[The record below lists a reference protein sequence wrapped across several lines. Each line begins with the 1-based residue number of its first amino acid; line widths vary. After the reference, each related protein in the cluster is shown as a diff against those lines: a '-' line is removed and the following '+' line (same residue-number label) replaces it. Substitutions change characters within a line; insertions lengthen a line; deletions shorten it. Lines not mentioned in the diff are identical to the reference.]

1 MKLSRQFA
9 ALCAALCLFARFSPA
24 DEKAVNPQ
32 VTKIMNEVS
41 EERIKA
47 IIEKLVSFGTRNTM
61 SDPNDPVHGVGAA
74 RQWIL
79 QQFQSFSPK
88 LQVRFDKYRVKKQGQ
103 RIFKDVDLYNV
114 IAVLPGKTMPETQVW
129 ITGHYD
135 SLNLGTPRTPGAA
148 PAGPGTDAAPGG
160 GAAGDAAGAGTLS
173 QTQQMT
179 PADFEK
185 NAALPAPG
193 ACDDGSGTA
202 AVMELARVMSQYDF
216 DKTLVFVAFAGEEQG
231 LIGSSLQAAK
241 SHKENAIIEAVLNND
256 IIGTD
261 TSGNGRFG
269 NTSVSVYSDETLD
282 SPSQQLSRYAR
293 EIGERYMPSMKVNT
307 IFMGDRLGRGGDH
320 TPFQWEGYAAVRFS
334 TPNEIYA
341 NQHHATDLL
350 ENMSVPYTAKV
361 ARINGV
367 VAASLALA
375 PKAPVVMRTAG
386 QGGGGRTGGNAG
398 GGAGGRGANA
408 DAAGAPPAGGAAR
421 GASADTA
428 ATTTPAEAGRGAGA
442 AAGTTPAGGRRP
454 PTPMIT
460 RGQSGY
466 DALLQWRAAGLDA
479 NIKGYTVVIRG
490 TTSPYWEQE
499 IYVGKVT
506 QYLIKDVSI
515 DDLKFGVKAI
525 GMDGGES
532 MVSPYLYPPRVKTE
546 IETVQ

>member
-1 MKLSRQFA
+1 MKFSRQA
-9 ALCAALCLFARFSPA
+9 TAICAATLLFVRIGPA

-32 VTKIMNEVS
+32 IAKIAAEVS
-41 EERIKA
+41 EDRINA
-47 IIEKLVSFGTRNTM
+47 TIEKLVSFGTRNTL
-61 SDPNDPVHGVGAA
+61 SDPTTPGHGVGAA

-79 QQFQSFSPK
+79 EQFQGYNPK

-103 RIFKDVDLYNV
+103 RIFKDIDLYNV

-135 SLNLGTPRTPGAA
+135 SLNLGTPP
-148 PAGPGTDAAPGG
+148 PAAPGT
-160 GAAGDAAGAGTLS
+160 AASENPLS
-173 QTQQMT
+173 VTANMT
-179 PADFEK
+179 PADFER

-231 LIGSSLQAAK
+231 LVGSTLQATK
-241 SHKENAIIEAVLNND
+241 SKKENVQIEAVLNND

-261 TSGNGRFG
+261 TSGNGRVG
-269 NTSVSVYSDETLD
+269 NTSVNVYSDDSAD

-293 EIGERYMPSMKVNT
+293 EIAERYLPSMKVNT
-307 IFMGDRLGRGGDH
+307 VFMGDRLGRGGDH

-334 TPNEIYA
+334 TPNETLA

-361 ARINGV
+361 ARVNGV
-367 VAASLALA
+367 IAASLALS
-375 PKAPVVMRTAG
+375 PKAPSVMRPPATTPPLAP
-386 QGGGGRTGGNAG
+386 
-398 GGAGGRGANA
+398 
-408 DAAGAPPAGGAAR
+408 GAPPR
-421 GASADTA
+421 K
-428 ATTTPAEAGRGAGA
+428 
-442 AAGTTPAGGRRP
+442 
-454 PTPMIT
+454 PTPMIS

-466 DALLQWRAAGLDA
+466 DALVQWKDGAPAD
-479 NIKGYTVVIRG
+479 NVKGYTIVMRSA
-490 TTSPYWEQE
+490 TSPYWEQE

-506 QYLIKDVSI
+506 QYLIKDISI

-525 GMDGGES
+525 GANGGES
-532 MVSPYLYPPRVKTE
+532 LVSPYIYPARVKVE

>member
-9 ALCAALCLFARFSPA
+9 TICAALCLFASIGPA
-24 DEKAVNPQ
+24 DEKAVNPRIA
-32 VTKIMNEVS
+32 KIASEVS
-41 EERIKA
+41 EDRIKA

-61 SDPNDPVHGVGAA
+61 SDPTDPVHGVGAA

-79 QQFQSFSPK
+79 DQFQSYNPK

-135 SLNLGTPRTPGAA
+135 SLNLGTPRTP
-148 PAGPGTDAAPGG
+148 PANTETAPGSG
-160 GAAGDAAGAGTLS
+160 SGAGANDNPLS
-173 QTQQMT
+173 VTQQMT

-231 LIGSSLQAAK
+231 LFGSSLEAAK
-241 SHKENAIIEAVLNND
+241 AHKENVAIEAVLNND

-269 NTSVSVYSDETLD
+269 NTSVSVYSDETAD

-293 EIGERYMPSMKVNT
+293 EVSERYMPSMKVNT

-361 ARINGV
+361 ARVNAV

-375 PKAPVVMRTAG
+375 PRPPIVMRTPVQPRA
-386 QGGGGRTGGNAG
+386 RAASTE
-398 GGAGGRGANA
+398 GATAT
-408 DAAGAPPAGGAAR
+408 PPV
-421 GASADTA
+421 
-428 ATTTPAEAGRGAGA
+428 
-442 AAGTTPAGGRRP
+442 RRP
-454 PTPMIT
+454 PTPMIS
-460 RGQSGY
+460 RGKSGY
-466 DALLQWRAAGLDA
+466 DALLQWKPAGPDDA
-479 NIKGYTVVIRG
+479 IKGYTVVMRA
-490 TTSPYWEQE
+490 TTAPYWEQE

-506 QYLIKDVSI
+506 QYLIPDVSI

-525 GMDGGES
+525 GVDGGES
-532 MVSPYLYPPRVKTE
+532 MVSAYLYPPRVKTE
-546 IETVQ
+546 IETIQ

>member
-1 MKLSRQFA
+1 MKFPTRA
-9 ALCAALCLFARFSPA
+9 ATLCAALFLFAGLGPA
-24 DEKAVNPQ
+24 GETAVNPQ
-32 VTKIMNEVS
+32 IARIADGVS
-41 EERIKA
+41 EDRIKA

-61 SDPNDPVHGVGAA
+61 SDATDPAHGVGAA

-79 QQFQSFSPK
+79 DQMKSYSPK
-88 LQVRFDKYRVKKQGQ
+88 LQVRFDRYRVKKQGQ
-103 RIFKDVDLYNV
+103 RVFKDVDLYNV

-135 SLNLGTPRTPGAA
+135 SLNLGAPRTP
-148 PAGPGTDAAPGG
+148 PASTETSTAGSGPGASDNP
-160 GAAGDAAGAGTLS
+160 LS
-173 QTQQMT
+173 ATQNMK

-202 AVMELARVMSQYDF
+202 AVMELARVMSQYEF

-231 LIGSSLQAAK
+231 LIGSNLQAAK
-241 SHKENAIIEAVLNND
+241 AHKENVAIEAVLNND

-269 NTSVSVYSDETLD
+269 NTSVSVYSDETMD

-293 EIGERYMPSMKVNT
+293 EIGERYIPSMKVTT

-361 ARINGV
+361 ARVNGV
-367 VAASLALA
+367 VAASLALS
-375 PKAPVVMRTAG
+375 PKPPVVMRIPPVPAW
-386 QGGGGRTGGNAG
+386 
-398 GGAGGRGANA
+398 
-408 DAAGAPPAGGAAR
+408 AAGAPESAA
-421 GASADTA
+421 
-428 ATTTPAEAGRGAGA
+428 P
-442 AAGTTPAGGRRP
+442 PRRP
-454 PTPMIT
+454 TPTIS
-460 RGQSGY
+460 RGKSGY
-466 DALLQWRAAGLDA
+466 DALLQWKPAGAEDG
-479 NIKGYTVVIRG
+479 IKGYTVVIRP

-506 QYLIKDVSI
+506 QYLMKDVSI
-515 DDLKFGVKAI
+515 DELKFGVKAI
-525 GMDGGES
+525 GVDGGES
-532 MVSPYLYPPRVKTE
+532 LVSAYVYPARVKTE
-546 IETVQ
+546 IETIP

>member
-1 MKLSRQFA
+1 MKIPTRA
-9 ALCAALCLFARFSPA
+9 ATLCAALFFFARLGPA
-24 DEKAVNPQ
+24 DEKAINPQ
-32 VTKIMNEVS
+32 IAKIANQVS
-41 EERIKA
+41 EDRIKA

-61 SDPNDPVHGVGAA
+61 SDATDPAHGVGAA

-79 QQFQSFSPK
+79 EQMQSYSAK

-135 SLNLGTPRTPGAA
+135 SLNLGPPRTP
-148 PAGPGTDAAPGG
+148 PASNETSTATGPTANDNPVSA
-160 GAAGDAAGAGTLS
+160 
-173 QTQQMT
+173 TQNMT

-202 AVMELARVMSQYDF
+202 AVMELARVMSQYEF

-231 LIGSSLQAAK
+231 LIGSNLQAAK
-241 SHKENAIIEAVLNND
+241 AHKENVAIEAVLNND

-269 NTSVSVYSDETLD
+269 NTSVSVYSDETMD
-282 SPSQQLSRYAR
+282 SPSQQLSRYVR
-293 EIGERYMPSMKVNT
+293 EIGERYMPSMKVTT

-361 ARINGV
+361 ARVNGV
-367 VAASLALA
+367 VAASLALS
-375 PKAPVVMRTAG
+375 PKPPVVMRIPPVPAW
-386 QGGGGRTGGNAG
+386 
-398 GGAGGRGANA
+398 
-408 DAAGAPPAGGAAR
+408 AAGAPE
-421 GASADTA
+421 SA
-428 ATTTPAEAGRGAGA
+428 TP
-442 AAGTTPAGGRRP
+442 PRRP
-454 PTPMIT
+454 TPTIS
-460 RGQSGY
+460 RGKSGY
-466 DALLQWRAAGLDA
+466 DALLQWKPAGPEEG
-479 NIKGYTVVIRG
+479 IKGYTVMIRP

-499 IYVGKVT
+499 IDVGKVT
-506 QYLIKDVSI
+506 QYLMKDVSI
-515 DDLKFGVKAI
+515 DELKFGVKAI
-525 GMDGGES
+525 GVDGGES
-532 MVSPYLYPPRVKTE
+532 LVSPYVYPARAKTE
-546 IETVQ
+546 IETIQ